1 MAATSVLVVG
11 ESGSGKTTSTE
22 NLPAEQ
28 TFLINVAQKNLPFKG
43 WKGKYKVLSK
53 DNPQGNMLMSDDT
66 EAILKTMDYVS
77 AQRPE
82 IKYLI
87 VDDSQYTVANEFMRK
102 AKETGFQKFTDIALN
117 MFKIATKPK
126 TLRDDL
132 VVIFLSHAEV
142 AQDLNGNQ
150 RLKAKTLGKMIDD
163 KITYEGLF
171 TIVLFAT
178 KKEARNGVEYV
189 FVTNGDMNSTAKSPK
204 GMFESKEIP
213 NDLAVVIQKI
223 KEFEEGE

>member
-1 MAATSVLVVG
+1 MAAGILVVG
-11 ESGSGKTTSTE
+11 ESGSGKSTSLE
-22 NLPAEQ
+22 NLPNTE
-28 TFLINVAQKNLPFKG
+28 TFLVNVGQKGLPFKG

-53 DNPQGNMLMSDDT
+53 DNPTGNMLMSDDT

-77 AQRPE
+77 NQRPE
-82 IKYLI
+82 IKYLVI
-87 VDDSQYTVANEFMRK
+87 DDSQYTVANEFMRK

-117 MFKIATKPK
+117 MYKIATKPK

-132 VVIFLSHAEV
+132 TVIFLSHAEV

-171 TIVLFAT
+171 TIVLFAQ
-178 KKEARNGVEYV
+178 KKEARGGVEYV
-189 FVTNGDMNSTAKSPK
+189 FITNGDMNSTAKSPK
-204 GMFESKEIP
+204 GMFDSKEIP
-213 NDLAVVIQKI
+213 NDLMVVIQKI
-223 KEFEEGE
+223 KEYEEGE

>member
-22 NLPAEQ
+22 NLPSSE
-28 TFLINVAQKNLPFKG
+28 TFIINVAQKNLPFKG
-43 WKGKYKVLSK
+43 WKGKYKPLNRE
-53 DNPQGNMLMSDDT
+53 NPNGNMLMSDDT
-66 EAILKTMDYVS
+66 ETILKTMDYVS

-87 VDDSQYTVANEFMRK
+87 IDDSQYTVANEFMRK
-102 AKETGFQKFTDIALN
+102 AKETGFQKFTDMALN
-117 MFKIATKPK
+117 MYKIATKPK

-132 VVIFLSHAEV
+132 FVIFLSHAEV

-171 TIVLFAT
+171 SIVLFAS
-178 KKEARNGVEYV
+178 KKEARGGVEYV
-189 FVTNGDMNSTAKSPK
+189 FVTNGDLNNTAKSPK
-204 GMFESKEIP
+204 GMFDSKEIP
-213 NDLAVVIQKI
+213 NDLNNVVQII
-223 KEFEEGE
+223 KAYEEGE